1 MTRTFAR
8 SAAALAAA
16 ALLAGPLAGA
26 ASAAPKPKVPAP
38 IITAKPA
45 SPTSATSATFEFT
58 HTSANVTYQC
68 QLDTSA
74 YAACA
79 SPKTYPGPLAAGAHT
94 FRVRARDAAG
104 TLSQAAAATWTVDTA
119 PPPAPVLAGVPSS
132 PTGATSASISFSNTE
147 AGVTYA
153 CSLDGATAAACTSPV
168 ALGPLAE
175 GAHSFTVTA
184 RDAAGNV
191 SLPATAAWTV
201 DTTPPPAP
209 TVTTG
214 PAALTNATT
223 ATFGVHDSDPT
234 ATFACSLDG
243 AAFAPCAVPATYS
256 SLAEGPHTFDVKA
269 LDELGNSASAPR
281 WAWTVDVT
289 APPPPSILT
298 GPAAVTKEPA
308 GAFTFDAHD
317 AVLTECAV
325 DSESAY
331 APCVSPFTT
340 AALADGSHTLRVR
353 GSDGATNV
361 SSPTPYTWTIDA
373 TPPPAPSVVGP
384 ASLTKSSAAT
394 FTIGSSEEFVT
405 FTCSLDGAE
414 AAPCASGVTYTA
426 LADGPHSLLVKA
438 SDGVGNTSQS
448 TFGWTVDTVAP
459 TASVIVPADLTSPV
473 RLTFSEPVRTPAVGL
488 RVTGSTVSLPG
499 SLTCRDA
506 NTAPVS
512 CATGAVKSASFQPS
526 SRLVPGQRY
535 TVLVAP
541 SGTSVT
547 DLAGNALATS
557 TAAFRALTAI
567 QENSPALSYGWR
579 GVRTSLAHG
588 GLYVQE
594 RLGGASVT
602 YAFTGTGITW
612 YTITG
617 PDQGTADVYVDG
629 VRRAFVNNFATRTTY
644 RVPRTISGLTN
655 ARHTLQIVVRGARGA
670 ASGTNTLVSVDAV
683 KVGTSLVTNPG
694 LAYAWK
700 KLGASAASAG
710 AYTLADLA
718 QSTVSMQ
725 FRGTSITWYSVA
737 GRNHGRS
744 AVYIDG
750 VLKGTF
756 DNYAAATTYNV
767 RRAWGGLSDG
777 VHTVKIVALG
787 TRRAGATGTVV
798 SLDRLMVG

>member
-8 SAAALAAA
+8 SGAAATAA

-26 ASAAPKPKVPAP
+26 ASAAPKPKVPTP

-45 SPTSATSATFEFT
+45 SPTSATAATFEFT

-74 YAACA
+74 YAACV
-79 SPKTYPGPLAAGAHT
+79 SPKTYAGPLAAGSHT

-104 TLSQAAAATWTVDTA
+104 TLSQATSATWTVDLA

-132 PTGATSASISFSNTE
+132 PTGATSASISFTNAE

-153 CSLDGATAAACTSPV
+153 CSLDGATAAACTSPT
-168 ALGPLAE
+168 ALSSLAE

-243 AAFAPCAVPATYS
+243 GAFAPCAVPVTYS
-256 SLAEGPHTFDVKA
+256 SLTEGAHTFDVKA
-269 LDELGNSASAPR
+269 LDELGNSASGPR
-281 WAWTVDVT
+281 WSWTVDLT
-289 APPPPSILT
+289 APAPPAILT
-298 GPAAVTKEPA
+298 GPAAVTKETA
-308 GAFTFDAHD
+308 GAFTFDGHD
-317 AVLTECAV
+317 AVLTECSV
-325 DSESAY
+325 DSESSY

-340 AALADGSHTLRVR
+340 STLADGAHTLRVR

-394 FTIGSSEEFVT
+394 FTLGSTEEFVT
-405 FTCSLDGAE
+405 FTCALDGAE

-426 LADGPHSLLVKA
+426 LADGAHSLVITA
-438 SDGVGNTSQS
+438 SDAVGNTSQAS
-448 TFGWTVDTVAP
+448 YAWTVDTVGP
-459 TASVIVPADLTSPV
+459 TVTIATPADLTSPIG
-473 RLTFSEPVRTPAVGL
+473 LTFSEAVSTPAAAL
-488 RVTGSTVSLPG
+488 RVTGSTASLPG
-499 SLTCRDA
+499 SLTCRSA
-506 NTAPVS
+506 AGAIVA

-541 SGTSVT
+541 AGTTTT

-567 QENSPALSYGWR
+567 QENSPALAYGWR

-594 RLGGASVT
+594 RLGGATVS
-602 YAFTGTGITW
+602 YAFTGTAITW

-617 PDQGTADVYVDG
+617 RDQGTADVYVDG
-629 VRRAFVNNFATRTTY
+629 IRRAFVNNFATSTSY
-644 RVPRTISGLTN
+644 RVPRTVSGLSN
-655 ARHTLQIVVRGARGA
+655 APHTLKIVVRGARGA
-670 ASGTNTLVSVDAV
+670 ASGTNTLVSVDAM
-683 KVGTSLVTNPG
+683 KVGATLATNPA
-694 LAYAWK
+694 LSYAWK
-700 KLGASAASAG
+700 KLGSSAASAG
-710 AYTLADLA
+710 AFTLADIA

-725 FRGTSITWYSVA
+725 FRGTSIAWYTVA
-737 GRNHGRS
+737 GRNHGRAS
-744 AVYIDG
+744 VYIDG
-750 VLKGTF
+750 VLKGTY

-767 RRAWGGLSDG
+767 RRSWSVADG
-777 VHTVKIVALG
+777 VHTIKIVVLG
-787 TRRAGATGTVV
+787 TRRAGSTGTTVAV
-798 SLDRLMVG
+798 DRLMVG